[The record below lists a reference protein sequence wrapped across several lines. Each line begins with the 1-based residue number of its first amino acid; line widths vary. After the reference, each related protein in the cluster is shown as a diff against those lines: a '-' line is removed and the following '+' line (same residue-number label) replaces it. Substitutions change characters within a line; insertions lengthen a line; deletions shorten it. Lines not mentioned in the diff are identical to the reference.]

1 MRSCKKIKEKRKE
14 MIIEEEMKDEIF
26 INSSKALILVS
37 MLILS
42 VARVMP
48 KSVAPVKIVSE
59 NGKYIEK
66 INR

>member
-1 MRSCKKIKEKRKE
+1 
-14 MIIEEEMKDEIF
+14 MIIEAEMKDEVF
-26 INSSKALILVS
+26 INSSKALMLVS

-42 VARVMP
+42 VASVMP